1 MKKIEDRLS
10 SFKQWLEPII
20 SKKINLLPENDDA
33 QKRMKSAIKY
43 SLLGNAKRVRA
54 FIIEQ
59 SCLHYGIPKED
70 IVNLMVAVEYI
81 HCYSLIHDDLPCMD
95 NSDERRGKPSLHKNF
110 DEATALLTGN
120 SLVTLAL
127 DEIFSDDFSFENYV
141 KVHLVKNLSKA
152 IGFYGMMA
160 GQMLDLLV
168 VNSQTAKTEEFIH
181 MNKLKTGELFA
192 FCMSSGAIITQSI
205 QNIAE
210 MQQIGYDIGY
220 IFQLVDDILDVQD
233 DTQLGLDAKKTFIEH
248 IGGTDEAQRHL
259 FMIAEQAKVRVR
271 KACNNVYLVDLI
283 DYITNQ
289 LKA

>member
-1 MKKIEDRLS
+1 MKKIEDILYYFR
-10 SFKQWLEPII
+10 QWLEPII
-20 SKKINLLPENDDA
+20 AKKVSLLPENDDA
-33 QKRMKSAIKY
+33 QKRIKSAIEY
-43 SLLGNAKRVRA
+43 SLLGNAKRIRA

-59 SCLHYGIPKED
+59 SCLHYGIPKDD
-70 IVNLMVAVEYI
+70 IINLMVAVEYI
-81 HCYSLIHDDLPCMD
+81 HCYSLMHDDLPCMD
-95 NSDERRGKPSLHKNF
+95 NSDERRGKPASHKKF

-127 DEIFSDDFSFENYV
+127 DEIFSDGFPFENYV

-168 VNSQTAKTEEFIH
+168 VNSSTAKTEEFIH

-192 FCMSSGAIITQSI
+192 FCMSSGAVITQSI
-205 QNIAE
+205 QNISE

-220 IFQLVDDILDVQD
+220 IFQLVDDILDVRD
-233 DTQLGLDAKKTFIEH
+233 DVQSGLNSKKTFIQH
-248 IGGTDEAQRHL
+248 IGGVDDAQRHL
-259 FMIAEQAKVRVR
+259 FMIAEQARVR
-271 KACNNVYLVDLI
+271 IRKTCNNVNLVDLI

-289 LKA
+289 LQA